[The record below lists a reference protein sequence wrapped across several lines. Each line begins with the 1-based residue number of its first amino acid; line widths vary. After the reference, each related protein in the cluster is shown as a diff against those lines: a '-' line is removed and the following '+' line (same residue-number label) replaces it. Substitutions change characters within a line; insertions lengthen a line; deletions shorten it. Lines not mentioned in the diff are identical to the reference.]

1 MTKKYLKTPEEVID
15 ALQSGKTIHDHSSQW
30 KLHKGFIVRKNA
42 NSDTWI
48 VNDYVPSNY
57 DGIYVEEQ
65 EPLKLEVGKFYKTR
79 DGRKAWVVSQA
90 QGLRYPYNV
99 AVFGN
104 TGIYNVL
111 ENGCFCEDKT
121 SPEDLVAPWEE

>member
-1 MTKKYLKTPEEVID
+1 MLYRL
-15 ALQSGKTIHDHSSQW
+15 GKIIRDKDSQW
-30 KLHKGFIVRKNA
+30 KLHKGFIARKDNVFDA
-42 NSDTWI
+42 WV
-48 VNDYVPSNY
+48 VNDCLCSSQT
-57 DGIYVEEQ
+57 DIYVEES
-65 EPLKLEVGKFYKTR
+65 ESLKLEVGKFYKTR
-79 DGRKAWVVSQA
+79 DGKKAWVISQA

-121 SPEDLVAPWEE
+121 SPEDLVAHWKE

>member
-15 ALQSGKTIHDHSSQW
+15 ALQSGKTIRDHSSQW
-30 KLHKGFIVRKNA
+30 KLHKGFIVRKGA

-79 DGRKAWVVSQA
+79 DGKRLLYLQFQRSHTI
-90 QGLRYPYNV
+90 PS
-99 AVFGN
+99 
-104 TGIYNVL
+104 VL
-111 ENGCFCEDKT
+111 Q
-121 SPEDLVAPWEE
+121 